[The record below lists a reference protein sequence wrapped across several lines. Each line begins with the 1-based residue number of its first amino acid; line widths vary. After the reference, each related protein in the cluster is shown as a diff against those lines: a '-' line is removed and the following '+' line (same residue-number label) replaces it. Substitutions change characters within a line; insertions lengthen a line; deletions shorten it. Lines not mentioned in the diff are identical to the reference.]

1 LLKSTQGAQIERRET
16 GDRHTGNADE

>member
-16 GDRHTGNADE
+16 GDRHTGDADE